1 MPKHEHIHDKEDMV
15 DFTKDYL
22 VDEIHRLQ
30 RKCQRYEQKLEYIWN
45 DDTILNLQKRI
56 AELERRELKTKLQ
69 IINKDSPIIN
79 LLKTN
84 KQKGISY
91 RTVAKKLKIDKS
103 TLSRWVNGREK
114 IPAKRERQ
122 IYKLFQQSR
131 SNHYGL

>member
-15 DFTKDYL
+15 KFTKDYL

-30 RKCQRYEQKLEYIWN
+30 RKCQRYEQRLEYIWN
-45 DDTILNLQKRI
+45 DDTILNLQKKI
-56 AELERRELKTKLQ
+56 WELERKELKAKLQ

-79 LLKTN
+79 LLKAN

-114 IPAKRERQ
+114 IPSKRERQ
-122 IYKLFQQSR
+122 IYKLFQQS
-131 SNHYGL
+131 SV

>member
-15 DFTKDYL
+15 KFTKDYL

-30 RKCQRYEQKLEYIWN
+30 RKCQRYEQRLEYIWN

-56 AELERRELKTKLQ
+56 WELERKELKAKLQ

-79 LLKTN
+79 LLKAN

-114 IPAKRERQ
+114 IPSKRERQ
-122 IYKLFQQSR
+122 IYKLFQQS
-131 SNHYGL
+131 

>member
-15 DFTKDYL
+15 KFTKDYL

-30 RKCQRYEQKLEYIWN
+30 RKCQRYEQRLEYIWN

-56 AELERRELKTKLQ
+56 WELERKELKAKLQ

-79 LLKTN
+79 LLKAN

-114 IPAKRERQ
+114 IPSKRERQ
-122 IYKLFQQSR
+122 IYKLFQQS
-131 SNHYGL
+131 SV

>member
-15 DFTKDYL
+15 KFTKDYL

-45 DDTILNLQKRI
+45 DPTIFNLQKRI
-56 AELERRELKTKLQ
+56 EEFERKELKAKLQ

-79 LLKTN
+79 LLKAN

-114 IPAKRERQ
+114 IPSERERQ
-122 IYKLFQQSR
+122 IYKLFQQS
-131 SNHYGL
+131 SV

>member
-1 MPKHEHIHDKEDMV
+1 MPRHEHIHDKEDMV
-15 DFTKDYL
+15 KFTKDYL

-56 AELERRELKTKLQ
+56 EEFERKELKAKLQ

-79 LLKTN
+79 LLKAN

-114 IPAKRERQ
+114 IPSKRERQ
-122 IYKLFQQSR
+122 IYKLFQQS
-131 SNHYGL
+131 SV